1 MNFSQRAR
9 IATYFSVFFTSFT
22 LSTMNADTL
31 STWNGGT
38 GTWSTAAQWTPAAV
52 PDNAPGNGFNVSI
65 ATVSDRVGLD
75 VSPVIDSLAIGGTAG
90 TSVLTTD
97 YDHATGFYTSLTTT
111 GNVTV
116 NSHGVIG
123 TDPFSGWLDS
133 LVVGR
138 NLTNAGNLL
147 LRAQLS
153 VAGNV
158 TNSGSLYLIGGP
170 NNGFSAGGTLRNT
183 GSLYFGENQSDFP
196 TGQTSVIGSLVN
208 KGYVLITDGTTITL
222 TAQPNG
228 LRDVAQGTSWVIGG
242 TFNAGSQSAL
252 ANLTTVEG
260 SLSLQNSYAISPKN
274 GTLTNT
280 GTFGIGGLYG
290 PSTVTVTGK
299 FSNSGNLV
307 IGDQNRPYSAAS
319 TLAIQ
324 GTLINQSNGT
334 LHVNTQSFQPTP
346 SPGQV
351 TAQQLVNY
359 GTATVDAGSLS
370 SARELDN
377 YGTFTDFGTLQV
389 GTLKYAGGQ
398 IYVAGNLAVGS
409 GAVSGQAGSYQQF
422 SDGVLEFGG
431 ITIDAATASLDGTLD
446 IMLGNGAKPV
456 GTVFDILLGTPF
468 TGAFSNVEG
477 SIFDN
482 GRQKYVLD
490 YDHAD
495 SIVSL
500 TVANNTTPEP
510 GSAFLSTLGI
520 ATIAGLV
527 WLKQNK

>member
-1 MNFSQRAR
+1 MN
-9 IATYFSVFFTSFT
+9 
-22 LSTMNADTL
+22 
-31 STWNGGT
+31 
-38 GTWSTAAQWTPAAV
+38 
-52 PDNAPGNGFNVSI
+52 
-65 ATVSDRVGLD
+65 
-75 VSPVIDSLAIGGTAG
+75 
-90 TSVLTTD
+90 
-97 YDHATGFYTSLTTT
+97 
-111 GNVTV
+111 
-116 NSHGVIG
+116 
-123 TDPFSGWLDS
+123 
-133 LVVGR
+133 
-138 NLTNAGNLL
+138 NAGNLL
-147 LRAQLS
+147 LGADLG
-153 VAGNV
+153 VTGNV
-158 TNSGSLYLIGGP
+158 TNSASLSLIGGP
-170 NNGFSAGGTLRNT
+170 NHSFDAGGTLTNT
-183 GSLYFGENQSDFP
+183 GTLSFGLNYADFP
-196 TGQTSVIGSLVN
+196 SGPTSTIGVVVN
-208 KGYVLITDGTTITL
+208 KGAVVITANTTVTL

-252 ANLTTVEG
+252 ANLNSVEG

-290 PSTVTVTGK
+290 PSTVTVTGR

-307 IGDQNRPYSAAS
+307 IGDQIRPGSAGS

-334 LHVNTQSFQPTP
+334 LHVNTQSFEPTP
-346 SPGQV
+346 PPGQV
-351 TAQQLVNY
+351 TAQQFVNY
-359 GTATVDAGSLS
+359 GTANVDPGSLS

-398 IYVAGNLAVGS
+398 INVAGNLAVGS

-422 SDGVLEFGG
+422 GDGVLEFGG
-431 ITIDAATASLDGTLD
+431 VPINAVTASLDGTLD

-482 GRQKYVLD
+482 GRQRYVLD

-510 GSAFLSTLGI
+510 GSAFLLTLGI
-520 ATIAGLV
+520 TAIAGLV
-527 WLKQNK
+527 WRKQNK